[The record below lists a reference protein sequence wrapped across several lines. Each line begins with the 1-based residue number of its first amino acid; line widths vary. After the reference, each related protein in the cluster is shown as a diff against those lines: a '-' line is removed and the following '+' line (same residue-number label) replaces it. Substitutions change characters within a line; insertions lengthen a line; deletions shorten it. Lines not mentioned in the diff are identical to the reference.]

1 MGNPF
6 DHTSASWVRYSQ
18 YEWKKGKDGH
28 LYITPTKDASPKP
41 YDPMKDAET
50 LVMDAMDIALLCY
63 HKKPDKQIQSAML
76 RFARNYGL
84 LGLMTALPTTANFM
98 EYDKVYL
105 LKNQFIKKEI
115 METREYV
122 SLFFPFSEL
131 DYWKEGRNSSLTL
144 HDKTMIALMLTYKS
158 SPQALIM
165 SLMRDYAERY
175 DWLIEVFKDWAFV
188 SFASL
193 IYYHDYDILT
203 EDDKS
208 LYRRAMTVFDG
219 NAPTYHIELWEHPTL
234 VWDFHSLM
242 LGIQMMFTFMLTDEN
257 NPLRLCEQCQKPFIA
272 KEPGDN
278 CCSRECRK
286 EYEKEHQHL
295 DKK

>member
-1 MGNPF
+1 MEFTSSICSPVIEIGTHRIFADYGDDNMGNPF

-18 YEWKKGKDGH
+18 YEWKQGKDGH
-28 LYITPTKDASPKP
+28 LYITPTKNASPKP
-41 YDPMKDAET
+41 YDPMQNAET

-63 HKKPDKQIQSAML
+63 HKKPDKQIQSALL

-131 DYWKEGRNSSLTL
+131 DYWKEGHNSSLTL
-144 HDKTMIALMLTYKS
+144 HDKTMIALMLSYKS

-208 LYRRAMTVFDG
+208 L
-219 NAPTYHIELWEHPTL
+219 
-234 VWDFHSLM
+234 
-242 LGIQMMFTFMLTDEN
+242 
-257 NPLRLCEQCQKPFIA
+257 
-272 KEPGDN
+272 
-278 CCSRECRK
+278 
-286 EYEKEHQHL
+286 
-295 DKK
+295 